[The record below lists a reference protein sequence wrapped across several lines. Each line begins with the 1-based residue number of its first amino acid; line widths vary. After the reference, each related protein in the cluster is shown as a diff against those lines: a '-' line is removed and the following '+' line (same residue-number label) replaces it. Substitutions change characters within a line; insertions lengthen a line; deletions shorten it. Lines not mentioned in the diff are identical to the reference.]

1 MRMITTSH
9 VTSALLAIA
18 LSLPVAAWAQ
28 TITVAATTQAAGSQ
42 RENVEQ
48 RIADMHAT
56 LQITAAQETQFNEF
70 AQVMLD
76 NAQAMQA
83 LLGKTTGSATTQS
96 AVEILQGYLAVAQR
110 HAQDVQKLSA
120 AFGTLYASLTP
131 EQQKAA
137 DEMFRSSTL
146 RREQKQGG

>member
-1 MRMITTSH
+1 
-9 VTSALLAIA
+9 
-18 LSLPVAAWAQ
+18 
-28 TITVAATTQAAGSQ
+28 
-42 RENVEQ
+42 
-48 RIADMHAT
+48 
-56 LQITAAQETQFNEF
+56 
-70 AQVMLD
+70 MLD